1 MARRDNW
8 AGRLEAGAG
17 LMALR
22 GLNAVARRCPEAW
35 LEPLGK
41 GVGRFVFRASRRYR
55 EVALRNLQS
64 VFGAE
69 RSAAEIR
76 DLARSVF
83 EHFGRVALEFFWL
96 QRVRP
101 ERLKELVEFPEE
113 LQDSLR
119 EVMNRG
125 RGAIL
130 ITAHFGNWELLGR
143 VMAARGYPLS
153 VVARD
158 SDDPTQ
164 AGFVNSIRAQGG
176 LGIISRGE
184 PVGRMLEVLRRN
196 EFLAIL
202 PDQNTI
208 RDPLFVP
215 FFGRLASVAPGVALL
230 AIRSGSPI
238 LPGFATRTAAGWR
251 VDSYP
256 EVPVPQS
263 GPLKDRILEVSAA
276 YTAIIE
282 QHIRR
287 YPEQWLWFHDRW
299 RRRPDGEQDK
309 ERV

>member
-1 MARRDNW
+1 MALRDNW
-8 AGRLEAGAG
+8 VGRLEAGAG
-17 LMALR
+17 LMALQ
-22 GLNAVARRCPEAW
+22 GLNAVARRCPEAL

-64 VFGAE
+64 VFAAE

-101 ERLKELVEFPEE
+101 ERLMQLVDFPEE
-113 LQDSLR
+113 LQNTLR
-119 EVMNRG
+119 QLIGRG

-238 LPGFATRTAAGWR
+238 LPGFATRTATGWR

-299 RRRPDGEQDK
+299 RRRPDEEQN
-309 ERV
+309 EEQV